1 MINPQSLPRLKQED
15 ATAAAKD
22 ISLKSIIQHSLSNV
36 SLDPQAAQD
45 AAAVPRSIA
54 GSIHKK
60 KEFDTYRP
68 KPPAETMMYSKS
80 DLLRMILEN
89 DNQGTTNHSTILDTT
104 TAAN

>member
-1 MINPQSLPRLKQED
+1 MKQED

-60 KEFDTYRP
+60 KEFDTSRP

-89 DNQGTTNHSTILDTT
+89 DNQGTNHSTILDTT